1 MAIGTESVASF
12 SKRIAGKTETGIH
25 LNWDERVVTVVAA
38 SIAVLIVA
46 TIAVLMGMA

>member
-1 MAIGTESVASF
+1 MAFSTHSTSASSAPLF
-12 SKRIAGKTETGIH
+12 DKPTRLP
-25 LNWDERVVTVVAA
+25 LNWGERIVTVVAA

>member
-1 MAIGTESVASF
+1 MAFGTHSTSAS
-12 SKRIAGKTETGIH
+12 SEPLAGETAGLH
-25 LNWDERVVTVVAA
+25 LNWGERIVTVVAA

>member
-1 MAIGTESVASF
+1 MAFSTHSTGAS
-12 SKRIAGKTETGIH
+12 SEPLAGEPAGLHPNWSERI
-25 LNWDERVVTVVAA
+25 VTVVAA

>member
-1 MAIGTESVASF
+1 MAFSTHSTSAS
-12 SKRIAGKTETGIH
+12 SAPLSDKPRRLP
-25 LNWDERVVTVVAA
+25 LNWGGIVTVVAA

>member
-1 MAIGTESVASF
+1 MAFSTHSTSAS
-12 SKRIAGKTETGIH
+12 SASLSDKPTRLP
-25 LNWDERVVTVVAA
+25 LNWGERIVTVVAA